1 MKRNIRGL
9 GRWTSHGFPTSR
21 TRYWHEVQHEEIIMS
36 RLHDMKTGIIAAKQ
50 SAVEEVQ
57 KKVFGFSGKFAKTL
71 ASMNKEDPKKVRAF
85 LNELI
90 QDKEL
95 PYEVRTACAK
105 LLDGF
110 NTGMPL
116 DKVMQQQTVESI
128 KELETTLKGTHEGK

>member
-1 MKRNIRGL
+1 MN
-9 GRWTSHGFPTSR
+9 
-21 TRYWHEVQHEEIIMS
+21 